1 MFQVTHLN
9 HKNIKAFLLK
19 IYKNFYV
26 RNTMS
31 CSLNLFPKWM
41 PFFKKLKFLQSNVAG
56 HSGHTI
62 KFEDLKA
69 TENRVLNELVL
80 IRIMTIISLF
90 E

>member
-1 MFQVTHLN
+1 
-9 HKNIKAFLLK
+9 
-19 IYKNFYV
+19 
-26 RNTMS
+26 
-31 CSLNLFPKWM
+31 M